1 MNKSSSRSD
10 LTPILSNKKG
20 TVDILLV
27 SGSQPNQVQALN
39 EMQGCT
45 DPQKTTVCKINDCS
59 DILGEA
65 PADFG
70 YNLLLFC
77 QGMGLFSSL
86 PMSRSGSICE

>member
-1 MNKSSSRSD
+1 MA
-10 LTPILSNKKG
+10 NKKV
-20 TVDILLV
+20 TVDTLLV
-27 SGSQPNQVQALN
+27 SGSQPNQTQALA
-39 EMQGCT
+39 EMQACT
-45 DPQKTTVCKINDCS
+45 DPAKTTVCKINDCS

-65 PADFG
+65 PGDFG